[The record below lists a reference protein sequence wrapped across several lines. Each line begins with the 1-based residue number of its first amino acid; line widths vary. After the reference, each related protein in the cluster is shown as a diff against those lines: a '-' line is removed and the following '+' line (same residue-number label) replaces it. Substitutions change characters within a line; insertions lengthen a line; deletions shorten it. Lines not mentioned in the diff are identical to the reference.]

1 MVLFIAMGSII
12 TPMMG
17 IAALAYFNGCDP
29 VQSGQLE
36 KNDQI
41 MPFLAAELFKNSPG
55 MTGLYISA
63 AYSATLSTLST
74 GLNSF
79 ATVFFKSIY
88 QKKIDDEKM
97 IRYQRIFMFIL
108 GYAVVLASYCLKF
121 LPDTVVAIVFL
132 ITGMIALR
140 KSFTEITFISIW
152 ASYGMSHTRE

>member
-97 IRYQRIFMFIL
+97 IRYQRIFMLIL
-108 GYAVVLASYCLKF
+108 GYAVVLVSYCLKF

-140 KSFTEITFISIW
+140 ESSTEITFISIW
-152 ASYGMSHTRE
+152 ASYGMSHTR

>member
-1 MVLFIAMGSII
+1 MGLSIVMGSII

-17 IAALAYFNGCDP
+17 IAALTYFNGLGSI
-29 VQSGQLE
+29 QSGQLE

-41 MPFLAAELFKNSPG
+41 MPFLASEIFKNPPG

-63 AYSATLSTLST
+63 AFSATLSTLST

-79 ATVFFKSIY
+79 ATVFFKSVY
-88 QKKIDDEKM
+88 VKKIEAEKM
-97 IRYQRIFMFIL
+97 ISYQRYFMFIM

-132 ITGMIALR
+132 ITGMI
-140 KSFTEITFISIW
+140 
-152 ASYGMSHTRE
+152 

>member
-1 MVLFIAMGSII
+1 MGLSIVMGSII

-17 IAALAYFNGCDP
+17 IAALTYFNGCDP

-41 MPFLAAELFKNSPG
+41 MPFLASELFKNSPG

-63 AYSATLSTLST
+63 AFSATLSTLST

-79 ATVFFKSIY
+79 ATVFFKSVY
-88 QKKIDDEKM
+88 MKKVEDEKM
-97 IRYQRIFMFIL
+97 ISYQRIFMFIM

-132 ITGMIALR
+132 ITGMI
-140 KSFTEITFISIW
+140 
-152 ASYGMSHTRE
+152 